1 MSEFYYTD
9 GFYYVV
15 VIFGVIALLLIVV
28 ILSKICMYLEIACK
42 QCRDRN
48 RIDINIENSEHTAD
62 ISDVESQTG

>member
-1 MSEFYYTD
+1 MSDKTNLY
-9 GFYYVV
+9 
-15 VIFGVIALLLIVV
+15 IAVSLMGSA
-28 ILSKICMYLEIACK
+28 ILFIIGLTIDEVYK